1 MWPTKQTKL
10 ARVDEEQMDQRLDES
25 SIVCLQEANGI
36 VIALLDE
43 VAERCGFMMSTRCH
57 WEGVVTFYDPNAGL
71 ELGTR
76 PCFQLG
82 PRHVLRKAK
91 HGGVSSYVALSV
103 RPVLNRLVY

>member
-1 MWPTKQTKL
+1 MWPTKQIKL
-10 ARVDEEQMDQRLDES
+10 ARVDAEQMDQRLPS
-25 SIVCLQEANGI
+25 GANGI

-71 ELGTR
+71 ELVTR